1 MISKRRSWLRRIA
14 RLLTASLT
22 VLGLMWLAPAANP
35 SPADNSPSISYT
47 IAGTAGTNGWYRG
60 SSSGDFVVLHWAIAD
75 PSSQVASTSGC
86 ELAIRI
92 DGPTTG
98 TTRTCT
104 ATLVD
109 NSQISVTTSP
119 IKIDADP
126 PTGVSAAAGRTPDHN
141 GWYNHTVGVTW
152 SGSDATSGIASCTS
166 ISYSGPDS
174 GSAAPGGAC
183 TDQAG
188 NSSAIV
194 TYPLKFDDTA
204 PAVTASAGRGPD
216 TNGWY
221 NHAVTISW
229 SASDSTS
236 GVASCTS
243 SVSYNGPDSTNAAP
257 SGSCTDQAGNSASA
271 SFPLKFDATAPTGV
285 SAAAARG
292 QDQNGWYNHAVAIS
306 WSGSDSTSGIASC
319 TSINYS
325 GPDSANATP
334 TGTCID
340 KAGNTSSSI
349 SFPLKFDDTAPAVT
363 ASASRTPDAN
373 GWYNHAVTISWAGS
387 DALSGVA
394 SCTSPLSYNGPD
406 SGNAV
411 PSGTCTDQAGNS
423 ASSSLPLKFDATAPT
438 GISAAAARA
447 PDSNGWFN
455 HAVGITWSGGDATS
469 GIASCTSTTYNG
481 PDTGGAAPS
490 GVCTDRAGNTS
501 TTLAFSLKY
510 DATAPTGVS
519 ASAAR
524 NPDKNGWFNHA
535 IGISWSGNDATSGIA
550 TCTSVTYS
558 GPDTGSGSQPG
569 SCTDK
574 AGNTSTVVAFPFKYD
589 ATGPA
594 VSATAGRATDANGW
608 YNHPVTIA
616 WSGADTVSGIDTCS
630 ADTTY
635 SGPDNAS
642 AAVPGACTDKA
653 GNTTSAAF
661 TLKFDATSPSVTATP
676 DRAPDRNGWYNHPVT
691 ISWSATDATSGV
703 DTCSAAR
710 SYSGPDG
717 PSAASAGTCSDK
729 AGNVGSAASQIKYDE
744 TPPVVSPA
752 PSRAPDSNGWYNH
765 GLTIG
770 WVGADPAS
778 GVDTCS
784 APTDYNGPDNGGA
797 SVSGTCTDKAGN
809 TAPTVTFPFEF
820 DATPPLATS
829 AVAARAPDQSGWY
842 NHPVLITW
850 SGTDALSGIA
860 GCTSAT
866 YNGPDSGTGSAS
878 GSCADVAGNV
888 SSSLLFPLKFDATAP
903 AISASPGRSPD
914 ANGWYNH
921 AVTISWSGTD
931 ATSGLGGCT
940 SPLTYTG
947 PDAAS
952 AAPSGSCTDNAG
964 NVATRAFPLRF
975 DATAPAV
982 SARANRPPDHNGWY
996 NHPLDVQFVGDDG
1009 VSGVDSCTSA
1019 HYRGPGGKGILANGS
1034 CTDRAGNVGFASFA
1048 IDYDAEAP
1056 TLSRLSVESQA
1067 VADVVRWKPSSVD
1080 DVATITRT
1088 ARRGR
1093 PETVY
1098 NGSGDRFV
1106 DKKIQPGIEYRYSIQ
1121 TQDGA
1126 GNESRRLSKLALPKS
1141 VNLSN
1146 RRYIPRTAG
1155 APVLRMPTV
1164 AGASYYHVQLFRQ
1177 RKRILAAWPL
1187 RPQLTLRTSWT
1198 WAGHGYR
1205 LTGGRYRWFAWAG
1218 FGPRSAAHYKFL
1230 GSAYFD
1236 VSR

>member
-1 MISKRRSWLRRIA
+1 
-14 RLLTASLT
+14 
-22 VLGLMWLAPAANP
+22 MWLAPAASP
-35 SPADNSPSISYT
+35 SPLDGAPLISYT
-47 IAGTAGTNGWYRG
+47 ITGNPGNNGWYRG
-60 SSSGDFVVLHWAIAD
+60 SSGGNFVVLHWSISD
-75 PSSQVASTSGC
+75 PSSQVSSTSGC
-86 ELAIRI
+86 ELATRI
-92 DGPTTG
+92 DGPNKG

-104 ATLVD
+104 ATLID

-119 IKIDADP
+119 IKVDDDP
-126 PTGVSAAAGRTPDHN
+126 PTGVSATAARVPDFN
-141 GWYNHTVGVTW
+141 GWYNHAVGIGWT
-152 SGSDATSGIASCTS
+152 GNDATSGIASCTS
-166 ISYSGPDS
+166 ITYSGPDS
-174 GSAAPGGAC
+174 GAAAPGGTC

-188 NSSAIV
+188 NTSGAV
-194 TYPLKFDDTA
+194 TLPLKFDDTA
-204 PAVTASAGRGPD
+204 PTVTPNAGRGPD
-216 TNGWY
+216 ANGWY

-229 SASDSTS
+229 SATDSTS
-236 GVASCTS
+236 GVASCAS
-243 SVSYNGPDSTNAAP
+243 SVSYNGPDSTSAAP

-285 SAAAARG
+285 SAAPARG
-292 QDQNGWYNHAVAIS
+292 PDQNGWYNHAVGIS
-306 WSGSDSTSGIASC
+306 WSGSDATSGIASC
-319 TSINYS
+319 TSISYS

-334 TGTCID
+334 SGACTD

-349 SFPLKFDDTAPAVT
+349 SFLLKFDDTAPAVV
-363 ASASRTPDAN
+363 ASASRSPDAN

-423 ASSSLPLKFDATAPT
+423 ASASLPLKFDATAPT
-438 GISAAAARA
+438 SISAAAARA

-455 HAVGITWSGGDATS
+455 HAIGIGWSGGDATS
-469 GIASCTSTTYNG
+469 GIASCTSNTYNG
-481 PDTGGAAPS
+481 PDSGSAALS
-490 GVCTDRAGNTS
+490 GVCTDKAGNTS
-501 TTLAFSLKY
+501 AALAFSLKY

-524 NPDKNGWFNHA
+524 DPDKNGWFNHA
-535 IGISWSGNDATSGIA
+535 IGISWSGNDPTSGIA

-558 GPDTGSGSQPG
+558 GPDTGSASQPG

-574 AGNTSTVVAFPFKYD
+574 AGNTSPVVAFPFKYD

-594 VSATAGRATDANGW
+594 VTATAGRATDANGW

-616 WSGADTVSGIDTCS
+616 WSGADPVSGVDACS

-653 GNTTSAAF
+653 GNTTSTAF
-661 TLKFDATSPSVTATP
+661 PLKFDATAPSVTATP
-676 DRAPDRNGWYNHPVT
+676 DRAADRNGWYNHPVT

-703 DTCSAAR
+703 GTCSAAK

-717 PSAASAGTCSDK
+717 QSAASAGTCTDK
-729 AGNVGSAASQIKYDE
+729 AGNVGSATSQIKYDA

-778 GVDTCS
+778 GVDACS
-784 APTDYNGPDNGGA
+784 AASDYNGPDDGSG

-809 TAPTVTFPFEF
+809 TAPTVTFPFKF
-820 DATPPLATS
+820 DATPPVATS
-829 AVAARAPDQSGWY
+829 AVPARAPDQSGWY

-850 SGTDALSGIA
+850 GGTDALSGIA

-866 YNGPDSGTGSAS
+866 YNGPDSGGTASAS
-878 GSCADVAGNV
+878 GTCADVAGNV

-903 AISASPGRSPD
+903 AISASPGRPAD

-940 SPLTYTG
+940 PPLTYTG

-964 NVATRAFPLRF
+964 NVAALAFPLRF

-982 SARANRPPDHNGWY
+982 SARADRPPDHNSWY
-996 NHPLDVQFVGDDG
+996 NHPLDVQFVGDDS

-1019 HYRGPGGKGILANGS
+1019 HYGGPGGKGIVANGR

-1048 IDYDAEAP
+1048 INYDAEAP

-1067 VADVVRWKPSSVD
+1067 VADVVRWKPSSLD

-1093 PETVY
+1093 LETVY
-1098 NGSGDRFV
+1098 RGSGGSFV
-1106 DKKIQPGIEYRYSIQ
+1106 DKRIQPGIEYRYSIQ
-1121 TQDGA
+1121 TQDEA

-1141 VNLSN
+1141 VNLRN
-1146 RRYIPRTAG
+1146 RSYIPRTAG
-1155 APVLRMPTV
+1155 APVLRMPAV

-1177 RKRILAAWPL
+1177 GKRILAAWPL
-1187 RPQLTLRTSWT
+1187 RPQLTLRTSWK

-1218 FGPRSAAHYKFL
+1218 FGPRSAARYKLL